1 MLNTPSSTPDSELD
15 KWNMRAMQ
23 IFEGGSGTLPY
34 DAKVNVLDTARGQ
47 DPFTEYIKHQMEMIS
62 ILATG
67 GTLMTIGG
75 STGLGSDLARVQQE
89 SFNSLV
95 NQDCK
100 RIANAMTSSVISKC
114 VKQLFGPSAQQ
125 RVRFIYVEDSEY
137 TADNYLDMALKL
149 RDLGVKIDS

>member
-1 MLNTPSSTPDSELD
+1 
-15 KWNMRAMQ
+15 
-23 IFEGGSGTLPY
+23 
-34 DAKVNVLDTARGQ
+34 
-47 DPFTEYIKHQMEMIS
+47 
-62 ILATG
+62 
-67 GTLMTIGG
+67 MTIGG

-125 RVRFIYVEDSEY
+125 RVRFTYVEDSEY

-149 RDLGVKIDS
+149 RDLGVKIDSSKLKEMTKLQFIDDS